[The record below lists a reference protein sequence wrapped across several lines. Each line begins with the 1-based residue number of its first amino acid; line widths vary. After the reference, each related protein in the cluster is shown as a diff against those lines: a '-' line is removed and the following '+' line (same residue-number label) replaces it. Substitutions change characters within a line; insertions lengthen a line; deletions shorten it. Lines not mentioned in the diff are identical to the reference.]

1 VTDDSPGQP
10 AKGLMQPDP
19 HRKPVP
25 DDVFHRDVARL
36 RVALSR

>member
-1 VTDDSPGQP
+1 
-10 AKGLMQPDP
+10 MQPDP
-19 HRKPVP
+19 HRKPVA